1 MKIHPSRTV
10 FSRRGGVSVV
20 CAAITCASLVTTAAP
35 ALSAEEPDDS
45 LAVVQRQSAAPTGE
59 APATRFIVT
68 FNRMTT
74 LDQAKRMK
82 ILDKIVK
89 EFSSDASFVRQMFDG
104 SYVVELDPPVPAERI
119 PSLRGALESKAEIAY
134 ADIDRVQYST
144 SLAAP
149 NDEHYKFQW
158 HLFDQFGANVDKAWA
173 SGADGAETVIAVVDS
188 GITSHADLNDK
199 VLPGYDMISDPKIS
213 QDRDGRDNDPTD
225 MGDWTYQGD
234 CGPNSR
240 ATNSSWHG
248 THVAGIAAAITDNHE
263 GVAGVAPGAKI
274 LPVRAL
280 GRCGGYTSD
289 IADAIVWAAGED
301 VPGTPHNDN
310 PADVINLSLGGRSR
324 CMPIYQ
330 NAIDRA
336 LSRGATIAVA
346 AGNEDQSTDN
356 VQPASCDGVITVGAT
371 GPEGHRSTYSNFGR
385 HVDVGAPGGNMYP
398 AFSNHN
404 PGGGILSTVN
414 RGLRSAEASGY
425 SYMEGTSMATPV
437 VAGVIALMKA
447 ADSTISPDEIERIL
461 RDTAR
466 RYTAEPGPGQRKTAH
481 GMGAGLVDAHAAVC
495 SVLARNGRSC
505 DDARPAPKPI
515 TVPTPVV
522 ETVPAPAP
530 SDPEPVDLDPSES
543 LTPEL
548 DLPIADPEP
557 VVEPEPVAE
566 APVAPRPI
574 VRKPVSE
581 EKERPGRER
590 TGREQIK
597 QQQCTRF
604 ERLLP
609 WKKCS

>member
-10 FSRRGGVSVV
+10 FSRSGGVSVA
-20 CAAITCASLVTTAAP
+20 CAAITCVSLVAAAAP
-35 ALSAEEPDDS
+35 ALSVEEPDDS
-45 LAVVQRQSAAPTGE
+45 LAVVQRQSAAPAGE

-134 ADIDRVQYST
+134 ADIDRVQYSA
-144 SLAAP
+144 SLAEP

-173 SGADGAETVIAVVDS
+173 TGADGAETVIAVVDS
-188 GITSHADLNDK
+188 GITRHADLNSK

-213 QDRDGRDNDPTD
+213 QDHDGRDNDPTD
-225 MGDWTYQGD
+225 MGDWTYQGA
-234 CGPNSR
+234 CGRNSR

-248 THVAGIAAAITDNHE
+248 THVAGIAAAVTDNHE
-263 GVAGVAPGAKI
+263 GVAGVAPNAKI

-289 IADAIVWAAGED
+289 IADAIVWASGEE
-301 VPGTPHNDN
+301 VPGVPRNDN
-310 PADVINLSLGGRSR
+310 PADVINLSLGGQSR
-324 CMPIYQ
+324 CMLIYQ

-346 AGNEDQSTDN
+346 AGNEDQSTEN
-356 VQPASCDGVITVGAT
+356 VQPASCSGVITVGAT
-371 GPEGHRSTYSNFGR
+371 GPEGHRAVYSNFGR
-385 HVDVGAPGGNMYP
+385 NVVIGAPGGNMHP
-398 AFSNHN
+398 AFGNHN

-414 RGLRSAEASGY
+414 RGLRGAETSGY

-437 VAGVIALMKA
+437 VSGVIALMKA
-447 ADSTISPDEIERIL
+447 ADPTISPEEIERIL

-466 RYTAEPGPGQRKTAH
+466 RYTAEPGAGQRKTAH
-481 GMGAGLVDAHAAVC
+481 GMGAGLIDAHAAVC
-495 SVLARNGRSC
+495 AVAARSGRNC
-505 DDARPAPKPI
+505 DDVRRSPKPSK
-515 TVPTPVV
+515 TT
-522 ETVPAPAP
+522 
-530 SDPEPVDLDPSES
+530 EPVA
-543 LTPEL
+543 T
-548 DLPIADPEP
+548 EP
-557 VVEPEPVAE
+557 VVEKTPEPISADPVPVE
-566 APVAPRPI
+566 LNPSDSLSPEEDLPILETEPAPVIPEEPLPI
-574 VRKPVSE
+574 VRQP
-581 EKERPGRER
+581 KERSGRER
-590 TGREQIK
+590 TGKEQSK